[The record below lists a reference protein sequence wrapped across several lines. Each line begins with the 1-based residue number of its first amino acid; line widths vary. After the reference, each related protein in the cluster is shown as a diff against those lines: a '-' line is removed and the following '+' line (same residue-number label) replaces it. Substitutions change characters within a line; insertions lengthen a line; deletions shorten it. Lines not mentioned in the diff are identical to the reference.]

1 MSFGDSESFI
11 CISWNGDAMD
21 WKCVPACIGS
31 LPHENPAEAVDL
43 VVRYLEK
50 VPYWPQLPALGFG
63 ENMYAQ
69 YSTKLPGVD
78 IDAKAK
84 RITVDLMNYDPEQ
97 FYQAVLSEDLD
108 YFTYPKENFHGL
120 YELLSRKLPAG
131 LKAIKG
137 QVTGP
142 VSLGLQISDS
152 TGKSVIYDE
161 AYSEIVRKNLNLM
174 LRWQERELQKKC
186 SRALLFLDEPSL
198 SLVGTPFAAISPE
211 KVTTWINEVF
221 ENVNCLKGLH
231 CCGNTDWPTVLRTNV
246 DVLSFDAYNYGHTIS
261 LYPEEVKRFLEKGGC
276 IAWGIIPNQ
285 EDDLRLS
292 SVSGLIEKLERNM
305 ASLVAKGVDLELLHR
320 TSLLTPQCGLGTVDE
335 ALAMEALLLLNQV
348 SNEFR
353 KRHSLER

>member
-1 MSFGDSESFI
+1 
-11 CISWNGDAMD
+11 MD

-31 LPHENPAEAVDL
+31 LPHKNPAEAVNL
-43 VVRYLEK
+43 VLRCLK
-50 VPYWPQLPALGFG
+50 RVPFWPQLPALGFG

-69 YSTKLPGVD
+69 FSTKLPGID

-84 RITVDLMNYDPEQ
+84 RITVDLMDFDPEQ
-97 FYQAVLSEDLD
+97 FYQAVLTEDLD
-108 YFTYPKENFHGL
+108 YFAYQKGNFRGF
-120 YELLSRKLPAG
+120 YELMSRRLPEG

-142 VSLGLQISDS
+142 VSLGLQIFDS

-161 AYSEIVRKNLNLM
+161 VYSEIVRKNLNLM

-186 SRALLFLDEPSL
+186 VRPLLFIDEPSL

-211 KVTTWINEVF
+211 RVTSWINEVL
-221 ENVNCLKGLH
+221 ESVNCLKGLH

-261 LYPEEVKRFLEKGGC
+261 LYPVEVKRFLQKGGC

-292 SVSGLIEKLERNM
+292 TVASLVEKLER
-305 ASLVAKGVDLELLHR
+305 AFAPLVAKGVERELLYR
-320 TSLLTPQCGLGTVDE
+320 TSLITPQCGLGTVDE
-335 ALAMEALLLLNQV
+335 VLATEAFLVLNQV
-348 SNEFR
+348 SKELR
-353 KRHSLER
+353 RLHSLEG

>member
-1 MSFGDSESFI
+1 
-11 CISWNGDAMD
+11 MD

-31 LPHENPAEAVDL
+31 LPHEDPAEAVDL
-43 VVRYLEK
+43 VLRSLK
-50 VPYWPQLPALGFG
+50 QVPYWPQLPALGFD

-69 YSTKLPGVD
+69 YSTKLPGIN
-78 IDAKAK
+78 IDAEAK
-84 RITVDLMNYDPEQ
+84 RISVDLMDYDPQE

-108 YFTYPKENFHGL
+108 YFAYPKENFHGF

-142 VSLGLQISDS
+142 VSLGLQIFDA
-152 TGKSVIYDE
+152 TGKSVVYDE
-161 AYSEIVRKNLNLM
+161 AYSEIIRKNLNLM

-186 SRALLFLDEPSL
+186 ARALLFLDEPSL

-211 KVTTWINEVF
+211 KVTSWINEVF
-221 ENVNCLKGLH
+221 ENVNCIKGLH
-231 CCGNTDWPTVLRTNV
+231 CCGNTDWPTVLKTNV

-261 LYPEEVKRFLEKGGC
+261 LYPAEVKCFLEKGGC

-285 EDDLRLS
+285 EDDLRLA
-292 SVSGLIEKLERNM
+292 SVPSLIEKLER
-305 ASLVAKGVDLELLHR
+305 AIFPLVAKGVDPELLHR
-320 TSLLTPQCGLGTVDE
+320 TSLLTPQCGLGSLDE
-335 ALAMEALLLLNQV
+335 MMANETLLLLNQV

-353 KRHSLER
+353 SLHSLEG